1 MEGLQI
7 ATYNNRVIEIV
18 PDYRLKETSDGTI
31 TITKDSVEQATYA
44 PFSENDQ
51 TEGMYIQNYSINE
64 EGHPEKEW
72 YEQNQLVAIVD
83 LNYRFLTPINPK
95 SDDPDS
101 PEDKTTSHI
110 ISENGCVEIDN
121 KDNTINRGDTYTA
134 RLTTKE
140 GFARLPKGRIEMQV
154 GDDGGEDDWVIKDSW
169 LNGET
174 QFDINIPNVT
184 GNLRF
189 VFEEECVY
197 NLTIKR
203 TLNGQPWPNCPI
215 GETEVIEKHC
225 SDVIDT
231 DSEEIKKPITNYLI
245 NSVTPSGEISPC
257 TNTTITVDY
266 KPADSD
272 ITIYWHD
279 DEKDEYVGEP
289 ARLTLA
295 FGEELPINQHANDKS
310 LPHYHVDTTLTEPTG
325 VDKIVGDG
333 QPHTIVYHLVLDTF
347 TVTYEGDDHVT
358 IERGPVTVKYG
369 QDAPDRIFTITGDYN
384 VSESHTGTAT
394 VIKDDENNI
403 ISVTNVQ
410 SNVVVTLTSAENIR
424 VTSIEASQIDAM
436 GGVRLTAKYTDGH
449 KEAISD
455 NITVESYQ
463 TGSNI
468 TSVDSEKVEKVEDV
482 YDYDFTDYDET
493 ATTSTKLVSK
503 GPKKLTKIRIPELE
517 TAKTGTAGKL
527 SNIKLNVKYNGQSY
541 TTNPTERRA
550 ETYGYYSADGFEA
563 GSDSDKLL
571 EIGSDNWKDDKYLA
585 DFGDSCNMYDAS
597 TQGSDI
603 YNKDV
608 TPYYIPGTDIGEN
621 PLKHVNGDVVTF
633 TGSLKDYNTNGD
645 HNDHYHIS
653 WNPDY
658 AKYIFDSDKLLATLS
673 YCGDKVDDCGCEGH
687 TSSGYSDKTV
697 EAKSKDGN
705 VIKQGTVKYS
715 ISYVQPNH
723 NYGRDSISYYHAN
736 SNYRAEIDN
745 STFYKYEEEEWNPN
759 VFSYPYHIK
768 LGSSP
773 ANNLQANYNDGKT
786 SIETVRWNNDLNYTI
801 KTPDGYS
808 EYYYDYNNKIINE
821 VTGRDY
827 DITKVT
833 FDPYNKNIT
842 AGYSN
847 ITLQDG
853 DLGRSIVAY
862 YSRMSD
868 ETKVRPNT
876 ENKFYKLNPK
886 YSSVNYTSIS
896 NGGTTLTPDQ
906 YITSLTASDY
916 IAKANENTEVKYIP
930 ENANRYEPKSGI
942 IYPYDYNHLNID
954 LQKKIT
960 ETGYEDATAKESEI
974 LNHKHCYY
982 NLKDWLTYEQYYN
995 GTENH
1000 ADVNKQDHYLY
1011 NTSTNKYIACVS
1023 GFKQDQFEIVSPRGE
1038 TTIIWWQNNHNNI
1051 TSIKRGPAGY
1061 VTRPIIEMTVVDSS
1075 NNETTYSENEL
1086 DLRTSQYYYPSQE
1099 VDFGP
1104 IANTNADRVNIS
1116 FESCNNSIQGIGSF
1130 AVNGVYYDYNQ
1141 TAQILNPGNGS
1152 NIEISIKVNTNITET
1167 ITQEGGSTIKQPV
1180 NINISDYINNSDKP
1194 YSDYENQVFTGG
1206 GRFVIEAVWGSGDN
1220 ADTRIIYVPFSGS
1233 CTSEDNPDKTGN
1245 DTFNTEKLKLTWEY
1259 LYNNYNGNDYVTPF
1273 DNKYNNEV
1281 LRLKE
1286 KSNATT

>member
-110 ISENGCVEIDN
+110 ISDNGCVEIDN

-154 GDDGGEDDWVIKDSW
+154 GNDGGEDDWVIKDSW

-215 GETEVIEKHC
+215 GETEEPIEKHC
-225 SDVIDT
+225 SDIIDT
-231 DSEEIKKPITNYLI
+231 DSKEIKKPITNYLI
-245 NSVTPSGEISPC
+245 NSVTPSEITTC

-266 KPADSD
+266 KPANSPLVLTWYDTTEKRALHANDSLSIPSGEVWD
-272 ITIYWHD
+272 EEALNVERQKITIDPKVYEYEGMSPTSVAGDGSPKAVVFKYHKIPYTVTYNVGDHVHMENSSTQSTYYNGEVSERTYTIDEGFTLNSSYTPDNAATVTIENGTINVTNITDNITIYL
-279 DEKDEYVGEP
+279 G
-289 ARLTLA
+289 AA
-295 FGEELPINQHANDKS
+295 S
-310 LPHYHVDTTLTEPTG
+310 
-325 VDKIVGDG
+325 
-333 QPHTIVYHLVLDTF
+333 
-347 TVTYEGDDHVT
+347 T
-358 IERGPVTVKYG
+358 IES
-369 QDAPDRIFTITGDYN
+369 IF
-384 VSESHTGTAT
+384 
-394 VIKDDENNI
+394 
-403 ISVTNVQ
+403 
-410 SNVVVTLTSAENIR
+410 
-424 VTSIEASQIDAM
+424 ASQIDAM

-493 ATTSTKLVSK
+493 ATTSTKLVNK

-571 EIGSDNWKDDKYLA
+571 EIGSDNWKDNKYLA
-585 DFGDSCNMYDAS
+585 DFGDSCNMYGAS

-658 AKYIFDSDKLLATLS
+658 AKYIFDSDKLLTTLS
-673 YCGDKVDDCGCEGH
+673 YCGDKVDDCGCKDH

-773 ANNLQANYNDGKT
+773 ANNSQANYNDGKT

-868 ETKVRPNT
+868 ETKVRPDT

-1000 ADVNKQDHYLY
+1000 VDVNKQDHYLY
-1011 NTSTNKYIACVS
+1011 NTSTNKYVACVS

-1061 VTRPIIEMTVVDSS
+1061 VTRPITEMTVVDSS

-1116 FESCNNSIQGIGSF
+1116 FESCNDSIQGIGSF

-1206 GRFVIEAVWGSGDN
+1206 GRFVIEAVWGSEDN

-1259 LYNNYNGNDYVTPF
+1259 LYNNYNKNDYVTPF